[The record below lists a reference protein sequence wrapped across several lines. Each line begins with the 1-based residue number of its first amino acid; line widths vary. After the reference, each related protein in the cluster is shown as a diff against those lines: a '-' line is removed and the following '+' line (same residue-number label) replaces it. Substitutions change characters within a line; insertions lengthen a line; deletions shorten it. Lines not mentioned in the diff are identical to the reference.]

1 MTQYLLALYR
11 DYDLPI
17 PPERTQQVW
26 AGVGELA
33 DKLENAGA
41 FVFKGGMNG
50 GPESATVVRQ
60 SGEDFLLTDGPYTE
74 TKEHLAGFWII
85 DAADLDVALEWAK
98 LATAACRV
106 PSRSPRSAVPPRDS
120 PRWTTCVLRPWTG
133 TTCSKRHAPTC
144 CAASAATGKPRPPT
158 RPPAFLPRTRSS
170 RPSSTRS
177 TPPSLVPGRPASPDS
192 GAPQRSIRCASEC
205 QCLCLRSGLWRIAAC
220 LYGIENCSW
229 PNRT

>member
-85 DAADLDVALEWAK
+85 DAGDLDAALEWAK
-98 LATAACRV
+98 QAAAAEQRAIEV
-106 PSRSPRSAVPPRDS
+106 
-120 PRWTTCVLRPWTG
+120 RPLFG
-133 TTCSKRHAPTC
+133 GDLDDAIE
-144 CAASAATGKPRPPT
+144 ASA
-158 RPPAFLPRTRSS
+158 
-170 RPSSTRS
+170 
-177 TPPSLVPGRPASPDS
+177 
-192 GAPQRSIRCASEC
+192 Q
-205 QCLCLRSGLWRIAAC
+205 
-220 LYGIENCSW
+220 
-229 PNRT
+229 